1 MEYINDGERPDEFE
15 ELRDKVIHALSDITP
30 AGTPRSGYEP
40 KALMLSSTTRGSK
53 SLPPYYL
60 VYFLFVDFLKFPR
73 MGAWEKSDWTVP
85 IRYED
90 RLYAIEHQKMGLRIS
105 APNENTNARMSGRP
119 SEQQEEDSDQIARK
133 VRSAVKVAQ
142 SYFEWVANEA
152 AKRSDL
158 NVLNHSLRLHERY
171 LFLVRAYKEKAEDAS
186 FRKGEKTRTE
196 YPSLSWDIEMSYYRL
211 KSEAEWLALSAID
224 AFYSFT
230 EHVFIHAAILKGL
243 LATGED
249 VANLA
254 DSDWNS
260 KFKAC
265 LDVKDKD
272 VKKHYDRLVSI
283 KRQIRNYMA
292 HGAFGKN
299 GEAFQFHSGAG
310 AVPLLMPHQKGNS
323 RFSMQSGIAFD
334 DEEAIQAVGEFMDFY
349 WESKT
354 FPEVIYIKSTL
365 PSILPFVSDST
376 YAKAMASVE
385 DMESFVEYMAGVHD
399 RAVNM
404 DW

>member
-1 MEYINDGERPDEFE
+1 MEDINEEKNPDKFD
-15 ELRDKVIHALSDITP
+15 ELKKKVLHALSEIDP
-30 AGTPRSGYEP
+30 AGKPRSDHES
-40 KALMLSSTTRGSK
+40 KALMLSSAARGSK
-53 SLPPYYL
+53 ALPPYYL

-73 MGAWEKSDWTVP
+73 MGAWEKSAWTVP
-85 IRYED
+85 IRYQD
-90 RLYAIEHQKMGLRIS
+90 RLYAIEHQKMGLRIC
-105 APNENTNARMSGRP
+105 APNEDPNTRMSSRP
-119 SEQQEEDSDQIARK
+119 NKQQEEDSDQIAKK

-171 LFLVRAYKEKAEDAS
+171 LFLVSAYKEKIKEANA
-186 FRKGEKTRTE
+186 RKDERIRTE
-196 YPSLSWDIEMSYYRL
+196 YSSVSWGIEMPYYRL
-211 KSEAEWLALSAID
+211 KNEAEWLALSAID

-243 LATGED
+243 LITGED

-254 DSDWNS
+254 DNDWGS

-265 LDVKDKD
+265 LDVTDKD

-310 AVPLLMPHQKGNS
+310 AAPLLMPHQKGNS
-323 RFSMQSGIAFD
+323 RFSMQSGIAFN
-334 DEEAIQAVGEFMDFY
+334 DEEAIQAVREFMDYY

-354 FPEVIYIKSTL
+354 FPEVIYIQSTL
-365 PSILPFVSDST
+365 PSILPFASDST

-385 DMESFVEYMAGVHD
+385 DMESYVEYLTGVHD
-399 RAVNM
+399 NAANM

>member
-1 MEYINDGERPDEFE
+1 MEDINNGERHGEFE

-30 AGTPRSGYEP
+30 AGTPRSGHEP
-40 KALMLSSTTRGSK
+40 KALMLSSTARGSK

-73 MGAWEKSDWTVP
+73 IGAWEKSDWTVP

-90 RLYAIEHQKMGLRIS
+90 RLYAIEHQKMGLRVS
-105 APNENTNARMSGRP
+105 APNENPNALTSSLP

-133 VRSAVKVAQ
+133 IRSAVKVAQ

-171 LFLVRAYKEKAEDAS
+171 LFLVRAYKEKVEDANA
-186 FRKGEKTRTE
+186 RKDERIWSE
-196 YPSLSWDIEMSYYRL
+196 YSSLSWGTEIPYYRL
-211 KSEAEWLALSAID
+211 KNEAEWLALSAID

-230 EHVFIHAAILKGL
+230 EHAFIHAAILKGL

-254 DSDWNS
+254 DSDWGT

-272 VKKHYDRLVSI
+272 VKIHYDRLVSI

-323 RFSMQSGIAFD
+323 RFSMKFGTAFN

-349 WESKT
+349 WESET
-354 FPEVIYIKSTL
+354 FPEVIYIKSKL

-385 DMESFVEYMAGVHD
+385 DMERFVEYLAEVHD
-399 RAVNM
+399 RAANM